1 MFEITENNYKKD
13 NVQVSIYVHC
23 KTEKANPLE
32 IGEDIKSFMEFMENK
47 YNKNIFLSS
56 EDLVSIFSNEI

>member
-13 NVQVSIYVHC
+13 NVQVSIYVYC

-47 YNKNIFLSS
+47 YNKNIFSSS